1 MHGRKQKKQV
11 TSRSTNTEVKAEYL
25 ETNKHSCLEQESE
38 YNNR

>member
-1 MHGRKQKKQV
+1 MAENKKQV
-11 TSRSTNTEVKAEYL
+11 TSRSTNTEVKVEYL